1 MNNNVDTSQ
10 GTTSA
15 LEQLMLAQ
23 DWAILPAKLE
33 QLLTVV
39 RMHASGQLPMALV
52 DASESASRVGYTMQ
66 QGVAIVP
73 VVGTILKRGRG
84 LQALSG
90 VRTTID
96 IQADIQHALDNQ
108 EVSAIVLDIDSPG
121 GTVDGTKQLADF
133 VRSASAVKPVVTY
146 GNGVIAS
153 AAYWIGSQANA
164 VVAFDTTQVGSIG
177 TVLMHQDWSAYE
189 TKFGVK
195 TTFIHQGKYKVVGN
209 PSEPLTDEGKA
220 HIQERINAINALF
233 VSAVKAARPLKYT
246 NLMDDI
252 ANGAVFLAAEAMSLG
267 LIDQVG
273 NLQDAINLA
282 LKLVGDKKMEKAK
295 VEATTTDAVASSTVN
310 EDVLAELR
318 ALKAQNET
326 LVASL
331 QAKAE
336 LLEAKEKAE
345 AAAQRQAAIA
355 KQFADCKVAEDSL
368 AAFAGL
374 TDEQLSVVHKE
385 ISSRQAI
392 VDKQLEALS
401 QPTEGAHTEHSDTVV
416 TGRDQAIK
424 FVQTRD
430 KCSLDEAI
438 LAASKEFA
446 EFFTI

>member
-52 DASESASRVGYTMQ
+52 DASESASRVGYTVQ

-189 TKFGVK
+189 TKFGIK

-209 PSEPLTDEGKA
+209 PS
-220 HIQERINAINALF
+220 QRAI
-233 VSAVKAARPLKYT
+233 
-246 NLMDDI
+246 
-252 ANGAVFLAAEAMSLG
+252 
-267 LIDQVG
+267 
-273 NLQDAINLA
+273 
-282 LKLVGDKKMEKAK
+282 
-295 VEATTTDAVASSTVN
+295 
-310 EDVLAELR
+310 
-318 ALKAQNET
+318 
-326 LVASL
+326 
-331 QAKAE
+331 
-336 LLEAKEKAE
+336 
-345 AAAQRQAAIA
+345 
-355 KQFADCKVAEDSL
+355 C
-368 AAFAGL
+368 
-374 TDEQLSVVHKE
+374 
-385 ISSRQAI
+385 
-392 VDKQLEALS
+392 
-401 QPTEGAHTEHSDTVV
+401 
-416 TGRDQAIK
+416 
-424 FVQTRD
+424 
-430 KCSLDEAI
+430 
-438 LAASKEFA
+438 
-446 EFFTI
+446 